1 MGKDRRFLL
10 NPGDVLQKTKICH
23 FATKANAQL
32 HLHEHPPRFN
42 ASNEHALPTTPSTVN
57 NCSMQAAADATVRLH
72 LGIPASA
79 RAHGCT

>member
-32 HLHEHPPRFN
+32 HLHEHP
-42 ASNEHALPTTPSTVN
+42 TTPSTVN